1 MSVHSG
7 QDCEDKLSSALAELA
22 GIAGRL
28 GLGIICSFALLPAW
42 PLGGKWAAGSCRNHN
57 QDLSSIPVLMCFL
70 HVVFSAQRTSSTVVQ
85 GVSACQER
93 ERERTRT
100 RHKPCCLLWLRLGG
114 YVASF
119 PLFIIS
125 EFLSLDH
132 IQGKANLTSAIS
144 HKKDLVDM
152 FFFFSP
158 FLFSVFYLIFIG
170 V

>member
-1 MSVHSG
+1 M
-7 QDCEDKLSSALAELA
+7 
-22 GIAGRL
+22 
-28 GLGIICSFALLPAW
+28 
-42 PLGGKWAAGSCRNHN
+42 
-57 QDLSSIPVLMCFL
+57 
-70 HVVFSAQRTSSTVVQ
+70 
-85 GVSACQER
+85 
-93 ERERTRT
+93 
-100 RHKPCCLLWLRLGG
+100 
-114 YVASF
+114 ASF

-152 FFFFSP
+152 FFFFYP